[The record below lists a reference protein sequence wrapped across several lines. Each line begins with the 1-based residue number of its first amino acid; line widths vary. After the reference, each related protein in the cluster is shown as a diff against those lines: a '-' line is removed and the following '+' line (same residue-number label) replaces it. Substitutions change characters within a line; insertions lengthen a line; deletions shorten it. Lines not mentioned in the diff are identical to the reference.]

1 MYDLSKELKNK
12 VVTITGANGYIGSAL
27 IKQLEGFS
35 LNKII
40 RISRKKLTP
49 NINTEDWV
57 LDLNEQKS
65 WIKIVRHSDI
75 IIHLAGDTSI
85 LSAENNPAD
94 SLISSVLPII
104 HLVGA
109 AKELSCKPRVIF
121 ASSVTIYGLNEDFP
135 IEESHI
141 SNPITSY
148 DLHKFFAEQQFK
160 IASNNNLIDGISLR
174 LANVYGPSL
183 NESRAKDRGVL
194 SKVTKMSFENKNPQ
208 VYGNGSYI
216 RDYIYIDDV
225 VSAFLYA
232 SIIEY
237 DEIRRT
243 SEITFNVASGVGV
256 SVKDVFS
263 LISSE
268 VNKITGNKL
277 QVKNAPWPKGV
288 NEIEKR
294 NFIGSAE
301 RLKLLSGWTPS
312 VSLEDG
318 VCSLVHHYSKEYI

>member
-318 VCSLVHHYSKEYI
+318 VCSLVDHYSKEYI

>member
-75 IIHLAGDTSI
+75 IIHLAGNTSI

-174 LANVYGPSL
+174 SDNVYGPSL
-183 NESRAKDRGVL
+183 NERRAKDRGVL

-318 VCSLVHHYSKEYI
+318 VCSLVDHYSKEYI

>member
-1 MYDLSKELKNK
+1 MTNMNNLIKELENK
-12 VVTITGANGYIGSAL
+12 VVSITGASGYIGSAL
-27 IKQLEGFS
+27 IKELEKYPV
-35 LNKII
+35 NKVI

-183 NESRAKDRGVL
+183 NESSEPKIEGFLAR
-194 SKVTKMSFENKNPQ
+194 VTKMSFENENPQ
-208 VYGNGSYI
+208 VYGKGSYI

-232 SIIEY
+232 SVMEY
-237 DEIRRT
+237 DDEIRKQ
-243 SEITFNVASGVGV
+243 SEIVLSMWQVEKGT
-256 SVKDVFS
+256 SVQRCF
-263 LISSE
+263 
-268 VNKITGNKL
+268 
-277 QVKNAPWPKGV
+277 
-288 NEIEKR
+288 
-294 NFIGSAE
+294 
-301 RLKLLSGWTPS
+301 
-312 VSLEDG
+312 
-318 VCSLVHHYSKEYI
+318 

>member
-1 MYDLSKELKNK
+1 M
-12 VVTITGANGYIGSAL
+12 
-27 IKQLEGFS
+27 
-35 LNKII
+35 
-40 RISRKKLTP
+40 P
-49 NINTEDWV
+49 
-57 LDLNEQKS
+57 
-65 WIKIVRHSDI
+65 
-75 IIHLAGDTSI
+75 
-85 LSAENNPAD
+85 P
-94 SLISSVLPII
+94 
-104 HLVGA
+104 
-109 AKELSCKPRVIF
+109 
-121 ASSVTIYGLNEDFP
+121 
-135 IEESHI
+135 
-141 SNPITSY
+141 
-148 DLHKFFAEQQFK
+148 EQQFK

-237 DEIRRT
+237 DEIRKT

>member
-237 DEIRRT
+237 DEIRKT

-318 VCSLVHHYSKEYI
+318 VCSLVDHYSKEYI

>member
-237 DEIRRT
+237 DEIRKT

>member
-232 SIIEY
+232 SIIKY

>member
-75 IIHLAGDTSI
+75 IIHLAGNTSI

-237 DEIRRT
+237 DEIRKT

>member
-1 MYDLSKELKNK
+1 MGSSDAADVVVNEIKAAGGEAIANKASVSSKE
-12 VVTITGANGYIGSAL
+12 GA
-27 IKQLEGFS
+27 Q
-35 LNKII
+35 
-40 RISRKKLTP
+40 
-49 NINTEDWV
+49 
-57 LDLNEQKS
+57 
-65 WIKIVRHSDI
+65 
-75 IIHLAGDTSI
+75 SI
-85 LSAENNPAD
+85 
-94 SLISSVLPII
+94 
-104 HLVGA
+104 
-109 AKELSCKPRVIF
+109 
-121 ASSVTIYGLNEDFP
+121 
-135 IEESHI
+135 
-141 SNPITSY
+141 
-148 DLHKFFAEQQFK
+148 
-160 IASNNNLIDGISLR
+160 
-174 LANVYGPSL
+174 
-183 NESRAKDRGVL
+183 
-194 SKVTKMSFENKNPQ
+194 
-208 VYGNGSYI
+208 
-216 RDYIYIDDV
+216 IDDA

-237 DEIRRT
+237 DEIRKT

-318 VCSLVHHYSKEYI
+318 VCSLVDHYSKEYI

>member
-208 VYGNGSYI
+208 VYGNGSCI

-237 DEIRRT
+237 DEIRKT

>member
-65 WIKIVRHSDI
+65 WIKIVRYSDI
-75 IIHLAGDTSI
+75 IIHLAGNTSI

-318 VCSLVHHYSKEYI
+318 VCSLVDHYSKEYI